1 LAADTQ
7 KAPDCVVMYV
17 AAVQEAEGQIPE
29 AGPDH
34 WFGGNEAPVLTPEV
48 VHLLI
53 RHGTVVRAADR
64 VRIGR
69 QQSVDGR

>member
-1 LAADTQ
+1 V
-7 KAPDCVVMYV
+7 PV
-17 AAVQEAEGQIPE
+17 AVTAVDAI
-29 AGPDH
+29 
-34 WFGGNEAPVLTPEV
+34 
-48 VHLLI
+48 I